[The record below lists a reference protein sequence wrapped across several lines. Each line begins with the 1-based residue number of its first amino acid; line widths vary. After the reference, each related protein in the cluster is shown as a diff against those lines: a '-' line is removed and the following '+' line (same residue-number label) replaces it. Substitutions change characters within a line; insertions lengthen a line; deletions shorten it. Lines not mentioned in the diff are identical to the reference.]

1 MNVAVIP
8 ARYGSKRIPHKNIRQ
23 FLGKPIIAYS
33 IEKALSSELFDKV
46 IVSTDNDKIKSIA
59 KEFGA
64 EVPFKRP
71 AKLSDDYAGTT
82 EVIAHAIEWMEN
94 QTWTLSS
101 VCCIYA
107 TAPLLDIG
115 YLKMGYDIFIKEDW
129 DYVFSATEFIY
140 PVERSFKV
148 LDNGGL
154 KMLLEENLNKRSQDL
169 TPTFHDAG
177 QFYWGTPEAWVKK
190 KPVFSE
196 RSTIIKLPAY
206 MVADIDS
213 EEDWKRM
220 ELLYKLLRE
229 EE

>member
-33 IEKALSSELFDKV
+33 IEKALSSKLFDKV

-115 YLKMGYDIFIKEDW
+115 YLKMGYDISLRRIGIMYFRLQSLFIQLNDH
-129 DYVFSATEFIY
+129 
-140 PVERSFKV
+140 
-148 LDNGGL
+148 L
-154 KMLLEENLNKRSQDL
+154 KFL
-169 TPTFHDAG
+169 
-177 QFYWGTPEAWVKK
+177 
-190 KPVFSE
+190 
-196 RSTIIKLPAY
+196 I
-206 MVADIDS
+206 MVV
-213 EEDWKRM
+213 
-220 ELLYKLLRE
+220 
-229 EE
+229 